1 MAETIQNISLQD
13 ETERRYLTYAV
24 SVITS
29 RALPDVRDGLK
40 PVQRRILYTM
50 YHDLHLTFDGRTRKC
65 AKIVG
70 DVIGNYHPHG
80 DIAAYDALVRL
91 AQDWMM
97 RVPLIQGQGNFGSVD
112 GDTPAHQ
119 RYTEAKLTTVSE
131 RLMSELRQH
140 TVPMRPNYE
149 NTKEEPVVMPAQFPN
164 LLINGASGIAV
175 GLATNIPPHNPGEV
189 VRAAVLLIDNPEAT
203 NAQIM
208 ERIKG
213 PDFPLGGR
221 IITDRATLRKIYE
234 EGTGSIKVQGEW
246 KLEDLGKK
254 QQIVVTSIPYGVDKG
269 KLESDI
275 GLLINERKLPQL
287 LNVTNEMN
295 EKEGIRTV
303 LEIKPGADPNL
314 VMAYLYKHTALQES
328 FPVNLTC
335 LVPVYDEDGKE
346 RTPQARRLSLKEM
359 LRYFLDF
366 RLATVRRRF
375 EYELEQL
382 RRRIHVLEGFRII
395 FNALDKAIKIIRESS
410 GKADASEKLQAAFEL
425 DEEQAV
431 AVLDAQL
438 YKIAQMEIKKILD
451 ELKEKK
457 TEAGRIEAILA
468 SEKKLWGVVKTEL
481 GEIGDQHGER
491 RRTRMGSSEDAI
503 DFDPEAYIVR
513 ENTNVV
519 LTRDAWI
526 KRVGRLASVEGT
538 RVREGDEV
546 IAVAPGTTLDHVIFF
561 ADDGTAYTMRVNE
574 APASSGYGE
583 PIAKYFRLTDQVK
596 IIAAATTDERFTPQ
610 TLPPLPGNPG
620 RGVGGEGSANG
631 DPAGPYL
638 LVVTV
643 QGYTLRTPLA
653 PFRTAST
660 KVGRRYVRLSDGD
673 RVAMVAVLRD
683 EESLF
688 LASQSGHV
696 IHFALPEVNILSG
709 AGKGVMGIKLEKKDL
724 CLGGALIGN
733 RHDALIVET
742 AGGKT
747 MEFRRGA
754 HPTTSRGGKG
764 FEAVKRTSFVRV
776 VPPPIELVDWDQ
788 VEGREKPKEKP
799 AERNGDGKEGDQKGL
814 FD

>member
-1 MAETIQNISLQD
+1 MAETIQNVSLQE
-13 ETERRYLTYAV
+13 ETERRYLTYAM
-24 SVITS
+24 SVITA

-50 YHDLHLTFDGRTRKC
+50 YHDLHLTFDGRPTKC
-65 AKIVG
+65 AEITG
-70 DVIGNYHPHG
+70 ITTASYHPHG
-80 DIAAYDALVRL
+80 TVPAYEALVRL
-91 AQDWMM
+91 AQPWLM
-97 RVPLIQGQGNFGSVD
+97 RVPLIHGQGNFGSVD
-112 GDTPAHQ
+112 GDAPAAE
-119 RYTEAKLTTVSE
+119 RYTEAKLAAVAD
-131 RLMSELRQH
+131 RLMSELRQR
-140 TVPMRPNYE
+140 TVPTRPNY
-149 NTKEEPVVMPAQFPN
+149 NNRKEEPVVLPAQFPN
-164 LLINGASGIAV
+164 LLVNGSSGIAV
-175 GLATNIPPHNPGEV
+175 GLATNIPPHNLGEV

-203 NAQIM
+203 TAQIM
-208 ERIKG
+208 EKVKG

-234 EGTGSIKVQGEW
+234 EGTGGVKVQGEW
-246 KLEDLGKK
+246 KLENNDKK

-275 GLLINERKLPQL
+275 GVLINERKLPQL

-303 LEIKPGADPNL
+303 LEIKPGTDPNL
-314 VMAYLYKHTALQES
+314 IMAYLYKHTALQES

-335 LVPVYDEDGKE
+335 LVPVHDADGKE
-346 RTPQARRLSLKEM
+346 RTPQARRLGLKEM

-382 RRRIHVLEGFRII
+382 RRRIHILEGFRII
-395 FNALDKAIKIIRESS
+395 FNALDKAIKLIRESS
-410 GKADASEKLQAAFEL
+410 GKADASEKLIAAFSL
-425 DEEQAV
+425 DADQAG

-457 TEAGRIEAILA
+457 AEAERIEAILA
-468 SEKKLWGVVKTEL
+468 SEKKLWGVVKAEL
-481 GEIGDQHGER
+481 AEVAEKHGDR
-491 RRTRMGSSEDAI
+491 RRTRLGSSEDAI

-519 LTRDAWI
+519 LTRDGWI

-546 IAVAPGTTLDHVIFF
+546 IAVVPATTLDHVIFF

-583 PIAKYFRLTDQVK
+583 PIAKYFRLADQVK
-596 IIAAATTDERFTPQ
+596 VIAAATTDERFTPL
-610 TLPPLPGNPG
+610 TPLPLGERG
-620 RGVGGEGSANG
+620 RGEGADG

-638 LVVTV
+638 LAVTA
-643 QGYTLRTPLA
+643 QGYALRTPLA

-673 RVAMVAVLRD
+673 KVVMATVLRD

-688 LASQSGHV
+688 LTSQSGHV
-696 IHFALPEVNILSG
+696 IHFPLSEISILSG
-709 AGKGVMGIKLEKKDL
+709 AGKGVMGMKLAEGDV

-733 RHDALIVET
+733 RHDALTVET

-754 HPTTSRGGKG
+754 HPTTGRGGKG

-776 VPPPIELVDWDQ
+776 LPPPIELVDWDV
-788 VEGREKPKEKP
+788 VEGREKPKEKA
-799 AERNGDGKEGDQKGL
+799 AERNGDGKDGEQQGL
-814 FD
+814 FE